1 MKQNTNLYMEKEA
14 MANCTFC
21 GKKIG
26 AFENVYRKYDGDTG
40 VCKECNQIFATQIA
54 PQVQQM
60 MDRGENEEDVIF
72 SITNQFAGNETQETF
87 LLQYLKRNWF
97 KFSREEQIKKEEEE
111 YARIISQNKNYVK
124 VTTGYN
130 FEGYKITNYKG
141 VISGETVIGTGLF
154 SEFLASSSDL
164 FGMNSSAFSSKMR
177 AVKENALDQLR
188 IRAACLEANAI
199 IGIDFDYITFS
210 NNMIGVSA
218 NGTAVVIEK
227 E

>member
-1 MKQNTNLYMEKEA
+1 

-26 AFENVYRKYDGDTG
+26 AFESVYRKYDGDTG

-60 MDRGENEEDVIF
+60 MDRGVNEEDVIF
-72 SITNQFAGNETQETF
+72 SITNQFAGNEIQQTF
-87 LLQYLKRNWF
+87 LVEYLKKNWF
-97 KFSREEQIKKEEEE
+97 KFNREEQLRKQEQE
-111 YARIISQNKNYVK
+111 YAKIIYQNRNYIK

-130 FEGYKITNYKG
+130 FEGYRITSYNG
-141 VISGETVIGTGLF
+141 VISGETVIGTGPF
-154 SEFLASSSDL
+154 SELSASVSDF
-164 FGMNSSAFSSKMR
+164 FGMHSEAFSSKMR
-177 AVKENALDQLR
+177 DIKENAIDQLR

-199 IGIDFDYITFS
+199 IGIDFDYITFP

-227 E
+227 VM